1 MGRNLRDQQVRLYS
15 TTGNMAAF
23 NGDDDAEVIWQDVAG
38 LTIRG
43 YENSQVHHV
52 ITGTIR
58 GRFDDNEGTEAI
70 ADFLFRIID
79 ENDRIV
85 CSRRIQWI
93 EDNPDETL
101 SVFFPFSFQCFD
113 TLLTSGTGTYR
124 LQADLLDERKAL
136 ENNQVFLEYVDWSAT
151 VIPD

>member
-1 MGRNLRDQQVRLYS
+1 MGCDQRVRFYS
-15 TTGNMAAF
+15 TTGNIAAF

-38 LTIRG
+38 LNVRG
-43 YENSQVHHV
+43 YGDAQVHHLV
-52 ITGTIR
+52 SGNIR
-58 GRFDDNEGTEAI
+58 GRFADNGTESV

-93 EDNPDETL
+93 EDNPEETL
-101 SVFFPFSFQCFD
+101 EVFFPFTFQCID
-113 TLLTSGTGTYR
+113 TLQTGGVHTYR
-124 LQADLLDERKAL
+124 LQADLLDERNAL
-136 ENNQVFLEYVDWSAT
+136 GNNLVFLDYVDWAAT